1 MKLEYEEFSL
11 LWQSSD
17 TPRHTYLLDPKVKE
31 NLNLKEMMDALGEE
45 HGYQVDSIMSQLV
58 FNKETLEYRQEIL
71 SDFIK
76 HQDFFKWLQK
86 TIKRC
91 YDIKNLIKFAFERE
105 ATLYNLIKRMEESE
119 EIMKVTHEVL
129 GHLRHIDSHSRGFMA
144 FKKNLERIVTSD
156 IYVNYE
162 KDLHTIKKMD
172 TGIKSIKIGM
182 NLDAYL
188 SPYEA
193 IILSLEEEPFKY
205 TRTMKKVSK
214 IINSGISELKSIPR
228 RIFAPETTVPKDEL
242 NLLEK
247 LIEPAMRQLIN
258 FCDTFNTSLLDV
270 YAPLQEEL
278 NFYGVG
284 ILNYNRLVEAG
295 YTCCLPTFTEEEG
308 TQIKGLYNLNL
319 AYYFMKRQHTPKEM
333 VYNRFDMDKEGN
345 LIILTGANRGGKT
358 TYTQSVGQAY
368 WLGFLG
374 FHIPASQGRIKM
386 IDQLLVH
393 FPSDEGDSVDYGRLG
408 EECQRFAAFFNVL
421 TSKSLILMNE
431 SFSGTSH
438 DESLSIAKEGLL
450 ACQQA
455 KCSAV
460 YNTHL
465 HELAAQI
472 PSLPREVGYPHFKSL
487 VAGSDTDHQ
496 SFVVM
501 EREPLGQS
509 YAKDIANRYG
519 VSYELLVHQE
529 ETQKED
535 IANEAF
541 I

>member
-1 MKLEYEEFSL
+1 MKLEYEHLSF

-17 TPRHTYLLDPKVKE
+17 IPRHIYVLDNKVKE
-31 NLNLKEMMDALGEE
+31 NLNLKEMMDDVTEQLG
-45 HGYQVDSIMSQLV
+45 YPVDKIMSQLV
-58 FNKETLEYRQEIL
+58 FDKETLEYRQEIL
-71 SDFIK
+71 TDFIQ
-76 HQDFFKWLQK
+76 HQEFFQWLQK

-119 EIMKVTHEVL
+119 EIMKITHEVL
-129 GHLRHIDSHSRGFMA
+129 GHLRHMDCRSRGFIA
-144 FKKNLERIVTSD
+144 FKKNLESIVASD

-188 SPYEA
+188 NPYEA
-193 IILSLEEEPFKY
+193 IILSLEEEPFRY

-214 IINSGISELKSIPR
+214 IINAGFSELKSIPR

-258 FCDTFNTSLLDV
+258 FCDTFNTSLLEV
-270 YAPLQEEL
+270 YAPLQDEL
-278 NFYGVG
+278 SFYGVG
-284 ILNYNRLVEAG
+284 ILNYKHVKEMG
-295 YTCCLPTFTEEEG
+295 YTCCLPVFTEEEE

-319 AYYFMKRQHTPKEM
+319 AYYFKKRQLTQKEM
-333 VYNRFDMDKEGN
+333 VYNQFVMEKEGN
-345 LIILTGANRGGKT
+345 IIILTGANRGGKT
-358 TYTQSVGQAY
+358 TYTQSVGQSY

-374 FHIPASQGRIKM
+374 FHIPASHARIKM
-386 IDQLLVH
+386 IDQLLIH

-408 EECQRFAAFFNVL
+408 EECQRFAAFFDVL
-421 TSKSLILMNE
+421 TPRSLILMNE

-455 KCSAV
+455 KSSAI
-460 YNTHL
+460 L
-465 HELAAQI
+465 
-472 PSLPREVGYPHFKSL
+472 
-487 VAGSDTDHQ
+487 
-496 SFVVM
+496 
-501 EREPLGQS
+501 
-509 YAKDIANRYG
+509 
-519 VSYELLVHQE
+519 
-529 ETQKED
+529 
-535 IANEAF
+535 
-541 I
+541 